1 MMNDFILATQF
12 RIFIFED
19 IKTMGT
25 SRYDFR
31 HLVLIQCLDIL
42 VSHHLENKFIAGTP
56 DRIAGA

>member
-1 MMNDFILATQF
+1 
-12 RIFIFED
+12 
-19 IKTMGT
+19 MGT